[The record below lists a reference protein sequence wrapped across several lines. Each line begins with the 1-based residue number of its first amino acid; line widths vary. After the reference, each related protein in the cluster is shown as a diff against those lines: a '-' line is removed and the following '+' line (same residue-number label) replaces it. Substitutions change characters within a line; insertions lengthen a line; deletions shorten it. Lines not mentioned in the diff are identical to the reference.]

1 MRMQTQLTIGAAM
14 MLLVS
19 VTSAQNPIVYPAKGQ
34 SAEQQSKDDG
44 ECYVWAKQNT
54 GIDPANPSQP
64 SPAASSQPPAPRGG
78 VARGA
83 LAGAAVGAIG
93 DNDVGNAAA
102 KGAVIGGVAQR
113 SRRRGQEEAQA
124 QQTQQAQGQ
133 QQQDIST
140 YNRAY
145 SACMSGRGYTV
156 SQ

>member
-1 MRMQTQLTIGAAM
+1 MQVQMTVGAAM
-14 MLLVS
+14 LLLAFVAA
-19 VTSAQNPIVYPAKGQ
+19 AQKPVVYPAKGQ

-54 GIDPANPSQP
+54 GIDPASASPP
-64 SPAASSQPPAPRGG
+64 SPAASNQPAAPRGG

-93 DNDVGNAAA
+93 GNDVGNAAA

-124 QQTQQAQGQ
+124 QQAQQAQGQ
-133 QQQDIST
+133 QQQDINT
-140 YNRAY
+140 YYRAY

-156 SQ
+156 SE

>member
-1 MRMQTQLTIGAAM
+1 MRIQAQLTIGAALI
-14 MLLVS
+14 LLAS
-19 VTSAQNPIVYPAKGQ
+19 VAAAQKPIVYPAKGQ

-54 GIDPANPSQP
+54 GIDPASQ
-64 SPAASSQPPAPRGG
+64 SQSAAAASSQPAAPRGG

-93 DNDVGNAAA
+93 GNDVGNAAA

-124 QQTQQAQGQ
+124 QQAQQAQGQ
-133 QQQDIST
+133 QQQDSDT
-140 YNRAY
+140 YYRAY

-156 SQ
+156 SE

>member
-1 MRMQTQLTIGAAM
+1 MRIQTQITIGAALT
-14 MLLVS
+14 LLAFGV
-19 VTSAQNPIVYPAKGQ
+19 VAQKPIVYPAKGQ

-54 GIDPANPSQP
+54 GIDPA
-64 SPAASSQPPAPRGG
+64 SPPQSSQATSNQPATPRGG
-78 VARGA
+78 IARGA

-113 SRRRGQEEAQA
+113 SKRRGQEEVQA
-124 QQTQQAQGQ
+124 QQAKQAQGQ
-133 QQQDIST
+133 EQQDIST
-140 YNRAY
+140 YHRAY